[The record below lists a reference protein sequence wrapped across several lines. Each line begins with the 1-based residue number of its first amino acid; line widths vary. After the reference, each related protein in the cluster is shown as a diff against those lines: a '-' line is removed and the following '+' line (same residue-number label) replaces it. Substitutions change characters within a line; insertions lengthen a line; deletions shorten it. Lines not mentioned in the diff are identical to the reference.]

1 MGAVKLDGLVKRLLS
16 GGFSAL
22 AVKIASAGLSYLM
35 LVVIARAMPASE
47 YGRFAFGFSLA
58 TTLSLVFSFG
68 LPVAVLRFWP
78 EYRVKKQ
85 GAMARGFGARS
96 FAFVGVGSV
105 VCAMLFV
112 LASVAAMSGRPGY
125 GYAYFGSIAGLV
137 VLMAVSEFVASALR
151 ADGLIVRAL
160 GPRDVLW
167 RAIVIAG
174 CSIVATRAAGFD
186 AQSALLLAAV
196 CLAGVFVPQSIY
208 AARRL
213 GIARADFFGET
224 RSTEWRAAAWP
235 MWGAAILFGLV
246 QQFDVVLLGFFLS
259 PEETGP
265 YFAAFRTASLMSLL
279 LIAGNM
285 VAAPLIAQYYH
296 SDDDEGLVRMCR
308 VLIVCIALPTLAGF
322 GILITIGRWLL
333 TLFDPAFADAYYLL
347 VILSAGF
354 TVTALAGPVAYFLQM
369 VGKEKEYLLIMA
381 LAYAAVV
388 VVQCSLVPIFGAV
401 GAAVPNAVGAVAG
414 AFWSVSLLRRKVGF
428 DPSIIG
434 LVWPAERPGKSGA
447 TV

>member
-1 MGAVKLDGLVKRLLS
+1 MGAIRLDGLVKRLLS
-16 GGFSAL
+16 GGLSAL
-22 AVKIASAGLSYLM
+22 AVKIASAGLSYVM

-58 TTLSLVFSFG
+58 TTLSLLFSFG

-78 EYRVKKQ
+78 EYRVKRQ
-85 GAMARGFGARS
+85 AALARSFVARGFS
-96 FAFVGVGSV
+96 FIAAGSV
-105 VCAMLFV
+105 ACALVFLFI
-112 LASVAAMSGRPGY
+112 SVAIMAGTPGY
-125 GYAYFGSIAGLV
+125 GYAYFGAIAGLV
-137 VLMAVSEFVASALR
+137 VLMALSEFVASALR

-167 RAIVIAG
+167 RLIVIAV
-174 CSIVATRAAGFD
+174 CIVAAANMAGFD
-186 AQSALLLAAV
+186 AQLALLLAAG
-196 CLAGVFVPQSIY
+196 CLAAVMVPQTIF
-208 AARRL
+208 AAARL
-213 GIARADFFGET
+213 GIAPKDFAGET
-224 RSTEWRAAAWP
+224 RLCEWRTAAWP
-235 MWGAAILFGLV
+235 MWGSAILFGLV

-296 SDDDEGLVRMCR
+296 SDDDDGLVRMCR
-308 VLIVCIALPTLAGF
+308 VLIVGIALPTLAGF
-322 GILITIGRWLL
+322 ALLLVIGRWLL
-333 TLFDPAFADAYYLL
+333 TLFDPAFADAYHLL

-354 TVTALAGPVAYFLQM
+354 TATALAGPVAYFLQM

-388 VVQCSLVPIFGAV
+388 AAQCLLVPYFGAI
-401 GAAVPNAVGAVAG
+401 GAAIPNALGATIG
-414 AFWSVSLLRRKVGF
+414 AFWAVSLLRKKVGF

-434 LVWPAERPGKSGA
+434 LVWPAERPDKSGA
-447 TV
+447 TA